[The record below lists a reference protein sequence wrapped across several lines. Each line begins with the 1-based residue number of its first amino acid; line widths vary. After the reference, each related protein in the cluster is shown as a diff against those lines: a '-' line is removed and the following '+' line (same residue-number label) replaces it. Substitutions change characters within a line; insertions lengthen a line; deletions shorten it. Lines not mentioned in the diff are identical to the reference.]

1 MSSEKQGL
9 PEDNAPPPYTEN
21 DAYPGPSSANLRPN
35 EQVFTPYPTQAA
47 PVLPPPVGQT
57 VVTVAPNGQQQS
69 VLVINARRPRVI
81 IDGDLLPPFPFQIVC
96 PCCRQ
101 MVQTRIE
108 YRAGSA
114 THLAAFLLCIFGCW
128 PCCLLP
134 YCLTSCQFPAHFCPN
149 CQAFIGMAPNV

>member
-1 MSSEKQGL
+1 MCQHAFQTKQFQFPL
-9 PEDNAPPPYTEN
+9 SYYEN
-21 DAYPGPSSANLRPN
+21 
-35 EQVFTPYPTQAA
+35 T
-47 PVLPPPVGQT
+47 
-57 VVTVAPNGQQQS
+57 S
-69 VLVINARRPRVI
+69 VNMIVSGPRVI